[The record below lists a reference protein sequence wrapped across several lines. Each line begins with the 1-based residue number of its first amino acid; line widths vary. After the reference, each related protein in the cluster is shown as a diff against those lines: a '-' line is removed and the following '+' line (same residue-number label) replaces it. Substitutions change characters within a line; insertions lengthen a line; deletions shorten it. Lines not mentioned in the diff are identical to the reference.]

1 MRLVQFVHG
10 RLKLVPLC
18 SFAGPED
25 IENFILR
32 HKKND
37 GLIDD
42 LSLDFC
48 GHCVPL
54 TSVEE
59 ARLAG
64 RLLALYAGI
73 GTLDKGGGSSVKQN
87 GGDSEGSDISAVDS
101 EEEIFF
107 SSSES
112 EFPNHLDPDFEMNE
126 ELGEPEFGKAHMVHH
141 LW

>member
-32 HKKND
+32 HKKKD

-48 GHCVPL
+48 GNYVPL

-64 RLLALYAGI
+64 RLLALYAGL
-73 GTLDKGGGSSVKQN
+73 GTPDKGGGSSVEQKEGE
-87 GGDSEGSDISAVDS
+87 GGVSDVSVGSEDDV
-101 EEEIFF
+101 FF

-112 EFPNHLDPDFEMNE
+112 EFPHHLDPDFEMNE

>member
-1 MRLVQFVHG
+1 MQFVHG

-18 SFAGPED
+18 SFAGAED
-25 IENFILR
+25 IENYILK
-32 HKKND
+32 HSKKD
-37 GLIDD
+37 SSIDD

-48 GHCVPL
+48 GNYVPL

>member
-10 RLKLVPLC
+10 RLKLVSLC
-18 SFAGPED
+18 SFAGAED
-25 IENFILR
+25 IENYILK
-32 HKKND
+32 HSKKD
-37 GLIDD
+37 SLIDD

-48 GHCVPL
+48 GNYVPL

-64 RLLALYAGI
+64 RLLALYAGL
-73 GTLDKGGGSSVKQN
+73 GTPDKGGGSSVEQKEGE
-87 GGDSEGSDISAVDS
+87 GGVSDVSVGSEDDV
-101 EEEIFF
+101 FF

-112 EFPNHLDPDFEMNE
+112 EFPHHLDPDFEMNE